1 MQPSGVAGSRAQR
14 ATLRQSS
21 SPQTRQQVKASHTL
35 RTTLAQV
42 ARRSV
47 PNPRGITGDRVA
59 HPGRRGAT
67 RVAPSH
73 PDSGGCN
80 HFHWYHAP
88 HFDSITW
95 MSRTNRKRSDA
106 RCRCLCPLA
115 RPTKRPTRGWWYT
128 RRGGGLE
135 NARTPCPVSPQYRP
149 PSLVHSHNKSS
160 GFGSRPERLGPV

>member
-1 MQPSGVAGSRAQR
+1 MADEPKEELIWDRRGTKRKHGTRSTARLLIFPFNHPASLARVRSALPSASLAP
-14 ATLRQSS
+14 

-88 HFDSITW
+88 HFDSIT
-95 MSRTNRKRSDA
+95 
-106 RCRCLCPLA
+106 
-115 RPTKRPTRGWWYT
+115 
-128 RRGGGLE
+128 
-135 NARTPCPVSPQYRP
+135 
-149 PSLVHSHNKSS
+149 
-160 GFGSRPERLGPV
+160 

>member
-1 MQPSGVAGSRAQR
+1 MADETKEELIWDRRGAERGRGTRSTARLLIFPCNHPASLARKLGNPGSRAQH

-21 SPQTRQQVKASHTL
+21 SPQTRQQVRASHTL

-88 HFDSITW
+88 HFDSIT
-95 MSRTNRKRSDA
+95 
-106 RCRCLCPLA
+106 
-115 RPTKRPTRGWWYT
+115 
-128 RRGGGLE
+128 
-135 NARTPCPVSPQYRP
+135 
-149 PSLVHSHNKSS
+149 
-160 GFGSRPERLGPV
+160 

>member
-1 MQPSGVAGSRAQR
+1 MADETKGRTYLGSEGRGARARDQVHGALTNIPMQPSGVAGSRAQR

-42 ARRSV
+42 ARRGV

-88 HFDSITW
+88 HFDSFT
-95 MSRTNRKRSDA
+95 
-106 RCRCLCPLA
+106 
-115 RPTKRPTRGWWYT
+115 
-128 RRGGGLE
+128 
-135 NARTPCPVSPQYRP
+135 
-149 PSLVHSHNKSS
+149 
-160 GFGSRPERLGPV
+160 